1 MRSKKQLKK
10 LIESERRSSNVYID
24 SQEEAD
30 ILEALIQVM
39 FGYGILDPL
48 VKDED
53 ITEIMVNGLDEI
65 FIEKNGIVLRALD
78 SDGKRIKFHSKD
90 ENASYY

>member
-1 MRSKKQLKK
+1 
-10 LIESERRSSNVYID
+10 
-24 SQEEAD
+24 
-30 ILEALIQVM
+30 M

-78 SDGKRIKFHSKD
+78 SDGKRIKIS
-90 ENASYY
+90 